1 MGKSAYRFVKRLF
14 DIIIGLVGCV
24 FLLPIALIVK
34 IAYLITGD
42 THKIFY
48 IQPRIGKDGKVFN
61 LYKFRSMEWQAEE
74 HLKTLLEENPK
85 LKAEYDRNKKLS
97 SDPRITKVGHI
108 IRRFSID
115 EMPQFINV
123 LKGEMSIIGNRPYL
137 TYEKRAMRK
146 YYEDIVKTKPGI
158 TGLWQI
164 SGHNNVPFSS
174 RVMLETQYSEQAS
187 LSLDTHIFF
196 RTFRAVVFGG
206 H

>member
-1 MGKSAYRFVKRLF
+1 MYHFVKRLF
-14 DIIIGLVGCV
+14 DILIGLVGCL
-24 FLLPIALIVK
+24 FLVPLALIIK
-34 IAYLITGD
+34 IAYLLTGD
-42 THKIFY
+42 THKILY

-74 HLKTLLEENPK
+74 HLKDLLQQNPD
-85 LKAEYDRNKKLS
+85 LKAEYDRNKKLIA
-97 SDPRITKVGHI
+97 DPRITKVGHF

-123 LKGEMSIIGNRPYL
+123 LKGEMSLIGNRPYL

-146 YYEDIVKTKPGI
+146 YYEDIIKTKPGI

-174 RVMLETQYSEQAS
+174 RIMIETQYSEQAS

-196 RTFRAVVFGG
+196 RTFHAVVFGG